1 LRSLTERFNQIPEES
16 TMSIPV
22 QITFRHLTPRAHL
35 ESLIHGHVARLERH
49 FDRIVDCRVL
59 LEMPHRRH
67 DSGNHFR
74 VRVELTVP
82 QERLVVSHDADLHG
96 TAQDLQEPDLAK
108 RETSAP
114 EHRFLHEALHDAFD
128 ATARRLQDYVGRQRE
143 AARPRGV
150 GSPA

>member
-1 LRSLTERFNQIPEES
+1 
-16 TMSIPV
+16 MSIPV
-22 QITFRHLTPRAHL
+22 HVTFRRLTPRADL
-35 ESLIHGHVARLERH
+35 ESLINGHVARLERH

-82 QERLVVSHDADLHG
+82 QERLVISHDADLHG
-96 TAQDLQEPDLAK
+96 SAQDLQEPDLEK
-108 RETSAP
+108 RGTGAP
-114 EHRFLHEALHDAFD
+114 EHRFVHEALHDAFD
-128 ATARRLQDYVGRQRE
+128 AAARRLQDYVGRQRD

-150 GSPA
+150 DSHA